1 MKNLIVNKF
10 YEAMEEAVK
19 KLNVFF
25 AVDDLTEEQFVEL
38 KQLAKEK
45 YEVKTDKVEEK
56 PVETEPNEDKTTL
69 DSSNKSEEIKTE
81 VSTQ

>member
-1 MKNLIVNKF
+1 MYNLMKNLIVNKF

-25 AVDDLTEEQFVEL
+25 AVDDLSEEQFVEL

-45 YEVKTDKVEEK
+45 YEVKKEE
-56 PVETEPNEDKTTL
+56 T
-69 DSSNKSEEIKTE
+69 KTE
-81 VSTQ
+81 VISQ

>member
-1 MKNLIVNKF
+1 MYNLMKNLIINKF

-45 YEVKTDKVEEK
+45 YEIVKEETK
-56 PVETEPNEDKTTL
+56 L
-69 DSSNKSEEIKTE
+69 E
-81 VSTQ
+81 VVSQ

>member
-1 MKNLIVNKF
+1 MYNLMKNLIVNKF

-25 AVDDLTEEQFVEL
+25 AVDDLSEEQFVEL

-45 YEVKTDKVEEK
+45 YEVKVDKIEEKLKDNIVEE
-56 PVETEPNEDKTTL
+56 N
-69 DSSNKSEEIKTE
+69 TE
-81 VSTQ
+81 VCSQ

>member
-1 MKNLIVNKF
+1 MYNLMKNLIINKF

-25 AVDDLTEEQFVEL
+25 AVDDLSEEQFVEL

-45 YEVKTDKVEEK
+45 YEVKVDKVEEK
-56 PVETEPNEDKTTL
+56 PKDNIEITEDKKAE
-69 DSSNKSEEIKTE
+69 DNTE
-81 VSTQ
+81 VVSQ

>member
-1 MKNLIVNKF
+1 MYNLMKNLIVNKF

-25 AVDDLTEEQFVEL
+25 AVDDLTEDQFVEL

-45 YEVKTDKVEEK
+45 YEIVKEK
-56 PVETEPNEDKTTL
+56 TETEVI
-69 DSSNKSEEIKTE
+69 S
-81 VSTQ
+81 Q

>member
-1 MKNLIVNKF
+1 MYNLMKNLIINKF

-25 AVDDLTEEQFVEL
+25 AVDDLSEEQFVEL

-45 YEVKTDKVEEK
+45 YEVKVDKVEEK
-56 PVETEPNEDKTTL
+56 PKDNIEITEDK
-69 DSSNKSEEIKTE
+69 KAE
-81 VSTQ
+81 VVSQ

>member
-1 MKNLIVNKF
+1 MYNLMKNLIVNKF

-45 YEVKTDKVEEK
+45 YEIVKIEEK
-56 PVETEPNEDKTTL
+56 PVEIEDKKVE
-69 DSSNKSEEIKTE
+69 DNTE
-81 VSTQ
+81 VVSQ

>member
-1 MKNLIVNKF
+1 MYNLMKNLIVNKF
-10 YEAMEEAVK
+10 YEAMEEAIK

-45 YEVKTDKVEEK
+45 YEIVKIEENPVEIEDKKVEE
-56 PVETEPNEDKTTL
+56 N
-69 DSSNKSEEIKTE
+69 TE
-81 VSTQ
+81 VVSQ

>member
-1 MKNLIVNKF
+1 MYNLMKNLIVNKF

-25 AVDDLTEEQFVEL
+25 AVDDLSEEQFVEL

-56 PVETEPNEDKTTL
+56 PKDNIEITEDKKAE
-69 DSSNKSEEIKTE
+69 DNTE
-81 VSTQ
+81 VVSQ

>member
-1 MKNLIVNKF
+1 MYNLMKNLIVNKF

-25 AVDDLTEEQFVEL
+25 AVDDLSEEQFVEL

-45 YEVKTDKVEEK
+45 YEVKVDKIEEKLKDNIVEE
-56 PVETEPNEDKTTL
+56 N
-69 DSSNKSEEIKTE
+69 TE
-81 VSTQ
+81 VVTQ

>member
-1 MKNLIVNKF
+1 MYNLMKNLIINKF
-10 YEAMEEAVK
+10 YEAMGEAVK

-45 YEVKTDKVEEK
+45 YEIVKEETK
-56 PVETEPNEDKTTL
+56 DEEVKEKSETEVI
-69 DSSNKSEEIKTE
+69 S
-81 VSTQ
+81 Q

>member
-1 MKNLIVNKF
+1 MYNLMKNLIVNKF

-38 KQLAKEK
+38 KQLAKDK
-45 YEVKTDKVEEK
+45 YEIVK
-56 PVETEPNEDKTTL
+56 
-69 DSSNKSEEIKTE
+69 EEIKTE
-81 VSTQ
+81 VVSQ

>member
-1 MKNLIVNKF
+1 MYNLMKNLIINKF
-10 YEAMEEAVK
+10 YEAMGEAVK

-45 YEVKTDKVEEK
+45 YEIVKEEVK
-56 PVETEPNEDKTTL
+56 EKSETEVI
-69 DSSNKSEEIKTE
+69 S
-81 VSTQ
+81 Q